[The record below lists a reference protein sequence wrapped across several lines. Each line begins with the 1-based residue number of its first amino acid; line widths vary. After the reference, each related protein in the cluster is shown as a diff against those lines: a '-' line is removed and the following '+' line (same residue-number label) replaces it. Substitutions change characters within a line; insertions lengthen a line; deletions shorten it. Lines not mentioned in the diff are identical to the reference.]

1 MSERAEKRGLQQKM
15 FEKQQNERAHMQKFV
30 DRFKAQASKARQ
42 AQSRIKALE
51 RMDLGLTSLPTEPF
65 SLNFRIEEIPSPML
79 SLSEVDIGYE
89 EGNQF

>member
-1 MSERAEKRGLQQKM
+1 MNERAEKRGLQQKM

-51 RMDLGLTSLPTEPF
+51 RMDLVDAVIADRAIQFKFPDP
-65 SLNFRIEEIPSPML
+65 EEIPSPIF
-79 SLSEVDIGYE
+79 VP
-89 EGNQF
+89 